1 MIQWTVDE
9 IYMDSLLIRVHD
21 PSDTALIDKITKE
34 LIKAT
39 GNNRFFEVYKEAEST
54 EAIKQII
61 DYVFS
66 VIIAIMMFL
75 CFFSLSASMSAN
87 LYD

>member
-1 MIQWTVDE
+1 
-9 IYMDSLLIRVHD
+9 MDGCPMGRLYIRLHD

>member
-1 MIQWTVDE
+1 MGRL
-9 IYMDSLLIRVHD
+9 YIRLHD